1 MEMAINMKSVEIG
14 ATENHLIFKGYVPSL
29 SSSYLYTFDFT
40 GVDLTTYASL
50 TDKQIKRL
58 RDELLKEYGYAP
70 FDESEAEKILGTGKQ
85 YRIEQQ

>member
-50 TDKQIKRL
+50 TDG
-58 RDELLKEYGYAP
+58 GYVLA
-70 FDESEAEKILGTGKQ
+70 
-85 YRIEQQ
+85 

>member
-1 MEMAINMKSVEIG
+1 MLQQRTPYLSSQRCGCRSNCE
-14 ATENHLIFKGYVPSL
+14 HVPSL